1 MAASLVVSKTK
12 GLTNSYMT
20 DEQRASLSPD
30 SQEYLD
36 RVLGSKIQVI
46 GWTLYAASL
55 WCIKI
60 CVAVFYSRLACVH
73 RSRGLL
79 HFYAWTDQ

>member
-1 MAASLVVSKTK
+1 VTGAN

-20 DEQRASLSPD
+20 DEQRAALSPD
-30 SQEYLD
+30 SLEYSH
-36 RVLGSKIQVI
+36 RVLGSKIQVF

-60 CVAVFYSRLACVH
+60 CVAVFYSRL
-73 RSRGLL
+73 
-79 HFYAWTDQ
+79 T